1 MTTNPDQSPQPAQP
15 PRPEQATGS
24 GQDPR
29 SERSSGSGQEPTPSY
44 QESFVDR
51 DGDRIALRSY
61 PDPAGAP
68 DAPVVLVWPA
78 MGVRASYYAPFA
90 AALRDA
96 GLAVVVA
103 DLRGTGASTPA
114 PSRASRYGYA
124 ELAGDVGAVLE
135 SLKPRLDGRKRIL
148 LGHSLG
154 GQAALLHLALEPTTQ
169 VDGLALVAVGL
180 PYWRAYPGR
189 RLAILA
195 GTQFIHGCAA
205 TLGSWP
211 GWGFG
216 GRQARGVIRDWAHTA
231 RTGRFPRLDG
241 VDVEAAVREVRA
253 PVLAV
258 SVDHDQYSPHETLDY
273 LCDKLVAAPIRRTRY
288 TLAESGTRLDHF
300 TWVRASAPVAARVA
314 AFAAELPHR

>member
-1 MTTNPDQSPQPAQP
+1 MTSTPDQPPQPTPPSQP
-15 PRPEQATGS
+15 
-24 GQDPR
+24 D
-29 SERSSGSGQEPTPSY
+29 SSQPGYE
-44 QESFVDR
+44 ESFVDR

-61 PDPAGAP
+61 PDPVGAP
-68 DAPVVLVWPA
+68 EAPVVLLWPA

-90 AALRDA
+90 AALRSA

-135 SLKPRLDGRKRIL
+135 SLKPQLDGRKRIL

-154 GQAALLHLALEPTTQ
+154 GQAALLHLALDPSTP

-180 PYWRAYPGR
+180 PYWRAYPDR
-189 RLAILA
+189 RLAMLA
-195 GTQFIHGCAA
+195 GTQLIHGCAA
-205 TLGSWP
+205 ALGSWP

-216 GRQARGVIRDWAHTA
+216 GRQARGVIRDWAYTA

-241 VDVEAAVREVRA
+241 VDVEAAVREVRT

-258 SVDHDQYSPHETLDY
+258 SVDHDQYTPHGTVDY
-273 LCDKLVAAPIRRTRY
+273 LCDKLVAAPVRRTRY

-314 AFAAELPHR
+314 EFVADLPHR

>member
-1 MTTNPDQSPQPAQP
+1 MTSTPDQPPQPTPPSQP
-15 PRPEQATGS
+15 
-24 GQDPR
+24 D
-29 SERSSGSGQEPTPSY
+29 SSQPGYE
-44 QESFVDR
+44 ESFVDR

-61 PDPAGAP
+61 PDPVGAP
-68 DAPVVLVWPA
+68 EAPVVLLWPA

-90 AALRDA
+90 AALRSA

-135 SLKPRLDGRKRIL
+135 SLKPRLDGRQRIL

-154 GQAALLHLALEPTTQ
+154 GQAALLHLALDPSTP

-180 PYWRAYPGR
+180 PYWRAYPDR
-189 RLAILA
+189 RLAMLA
-195 GTQFIHGCAA
+195 GTQLIHGCAA
-205 TLGSWP
+205 VLGSWP

-216 GRQARGVIRDWAHTA
+216 GRQARGVIRDWAYTA

-241 VDVEAAVREVRA
+241 VDVEAAVREVRT

-258 SVDHDQYSPHETLDY
+258 SVDHDQYTPHGTVDY
-273 LCDKLVAAPIRRTRY
+273 LCDKLVAAPVRRTRY

-314 AFAAELPHR
+314 EFVADLPHR